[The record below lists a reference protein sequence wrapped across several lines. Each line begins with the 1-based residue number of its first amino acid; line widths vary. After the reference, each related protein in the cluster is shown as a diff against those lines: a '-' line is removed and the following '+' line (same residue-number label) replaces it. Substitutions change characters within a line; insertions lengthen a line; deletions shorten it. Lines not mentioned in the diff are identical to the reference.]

1 MLKLMGE
8 KIITISQI
16 VCVTLACQ
24 ENGCNS
30 DILPSGIT
38 PVLISLSLFQ
48 ETPQE
53 KNAAGDD

>member
-1 MLKLMGE
+1 MGE

-30 DILPSGIT
+30 DILLSGIT

-53 KNAAGDD
+53 KNAADDD